1 MSPEMNMALQI
12 SLLLMLGVL
21 CQWLAWRM
29 RLPAILPLLLV
40 GLLLGPTLNLLDP
53 DAFLGDLLFPVIS
66 LGVAIIL
73 FEGSMTLHFADIRNL
88 QGIIRNLTS
97 VGVLVTWAVM
107 GSAAHYI
114 VGLDWQLS
122 LLFGALVSVTGPTVI
137 VPMLRSIQPT
147 ARIANILRWEGIL
160 VDPIGAVLAV
170 LLFEMII
177 TGHQGESWLEFI
189 KVVVMGTV
197 WGVAG
202 GAALGQILKRHFF
215 PDYLET
221 YAGLAMVLLVFTS
234 SNALGQESGLVAV
247 TVMGVVLANMKDVN
261 IEELMSF
268 KEHLTV
274 VLISMLFILLAA
286 RLDIDGLISIG
297 LPALA
302 VLAVGLFVARPLSV
316 LVSSMGTGVTWR
328 EGALLAWI
336 APRGI
341 VAAAISSLF
350 ALKLEG
356 QVENADLIV
365 PLTFVMIIGT
375 VIIHGLTAGSLAKRL
390 GLSSRGEQGVLIAS
404 SNKVALT
411 LGEALL
417 ANDIKVKIVDTNR
430 EELQRARMKGM
441 ETFFGNPLSE
451 HADRFMELA
460 GYTDLLA
467 MSRNAEANAMVC
479 ARHRHDFGQAHVF
492 SVQPSGMDETDT
504 RQGLMTGLRTSIL
517 FNREASWSKLASLI
531 GQGATVRSTKLT
543 EEFDFEAYCA
553 EQDKHAIKLFALD
566 DRGKLRFFSS
576 QSEFEPEAGWT
587 VVSLAVEQDKT
598 SAVENR
604 EKPSPVGEGQ

>member
-1 MSPEMNMALQI
+1 MTSEFDLALQV

-40 GLLLGPTLNLLDP
+40 GLLLGPVLGLLNP
-53 DAFLGDLLFPVIS
+53 DEFLGELLFPVIS

-73 FEGSMTLHFADIRNL
+73 FEGSLTLHFNDIRNVK
-88 QGIIRNLTS
+88 GIIRNLTS
-97 VGVLVTWAVM
+97 IGVLVTWAVM
-107 GSAAHYI
+107 GAAAHYI
-114 VGLDWQLS
+114 VGLDWKLS

-170 LLFEMII
+170 LLFELIL
-177 TGHQGESWLEFI
+177 TGNEGESWLEFI
-189 KVVVMGTV
+189 KVITMGTV

-202 GAALGQILKRHFF
+202 GAALGQILKRHMF
-215 PDYLET
+215 PDYLQN

-234 SNALGQESGLVAV
+234 SNSLGQESGLVAV
-247 TVMGVVLANMKDVN
+247 TVMGLVVANMKDVN
-261 IEELMSF
+261 VEELLSF

-286 RLDIDGLISIG
+286 RLDIGEMAGIG

-302 VLAVGLFVARPLSV
+302 LLAVGLFIARPLSV
-316 LVSSMGTGVTWR
+316 LISSIGTSVNFK

-356 QVENADLIV
+356 KVENAGLIV

-375 VIIHGLTAGSLAKRL
+375 VVVHGLTAGAFARRL
-390 GLSSRGEQGVLIAS
+390 GLSSRGEQGVLITS
-404 SNKVALT
+404 SNKVALIM
-411 LGEALL
+411 GEALL
-417 ANDIKVKIVDTNR
+417 ANGIKVKVVDTRR
-430 EELQRARMKGM
+430 EGLQEARMKGM
-441 ETFFGNPLSE
+441 DTFYGNPLSE

-460 GYTDLLA
+460 GYTHLFA
-467 MSRNAEANAMVC
+467 VSRNPEANAMVC
-479 ARHRHDFGQAHVF
+479 ARHRHDFGPTRVF
-492 SVQPSGMDETDT
+492 SIQPSGMDETDT
-504 RQGLMTGLRTSIL
+504 RQGLRSGLRTHIL
-517 FNREASWSKLASLI
+517 FSKDASWARLASLI
-531 GQGATVRSTKLT
+531 GQGATIRSTTLT
-543 EEFDFEAYCA
+543 EEFNYESFCA
-553 EQDKHAIKLFALD
+553 SQDKQAISMFALD
-566 DRGKLRFFSS
+566 DRGRLRIFSTRN
-576 QSEFEPEAGWT
+576 ELEPAPGWT
-587 VVSLAVEQDKT
+587 VISLVSDPGT
-598 SAVENR
+598 
-604 EKPSPVGEGQ
+604 G

>member
-1 MSPEMNMALQI
+1 MTPELDLALLTA
-12 SLLLMLGVL
+12 LLLTLGVL

-40 GLLLGPTLNLLDP
+40 GLLLGPILHLLDP
-53 DAFLGDLLFPVIS
+53 DQFLGDLLFPVVS

-73 FEGSMTLHFADIRNL
+73 FEGSLTLRISDIRNVK
-88 QGIIRNLTS
+88 GIIRNLTS

-107 GSAAHYI
+107 GAAAHYI

-170 LLFEMII
+170 LVFEMIV

-189 KVVVMGTV
+189 NVITMGTV

-202 GAALGQILKRHFF
+202 GAALGQMLKRHIF
-215 PDYLET
+215 PDYLQN
-221 YAGLAMVLLVFTS
+221 YAGLAMVLLVFTA

-247 TVMGVVLANMKDVN
+247 TVMGLVMANMKDVDV
-261 IEELMSF
+261 EELLSF
-268 KEHLTV
+268 KEHLTI

-286 RLDIDGLISIG
+286 RLDIEQVAGMGI
-297 LPALA
+297 PALA
-302 VLAVGLFVARPLSV
+302 VLAVALLIARPLSV
-316 LVSSMGTGVTWR
+316 LVSSIGTSVNFR
-328 EGALLAWI
+328 EGVLLAWV

-350 ALKLEG
+350 ALRLEG
-356 QVENADLIV
+356 QVENAALIV

-375 VIIHGLTAGSLAKRL
+375 VVVQGLTAGSLAQRL

-411 LGEALL
+411 LGEALI
-417 ANDIKVKIVDTNR
+417 ANGIKVKLVDTRR
-430 EELQRARMKGM
+430 EGLQEARMLGM

-451 HADRFMELA
+451 HADRFMELGGFTHLFA
-460 GYTDLLA
+460 V
-467 MSRNAEANAMVC
+467 SRNPEANAMIC
-479 ARHRHDFGQAHVF
+479 ARYRHDFGPAHVF
-492 SVQPSGMDETDT
+492 SVQPSSMDESDM
-504 RQGLMTGLRTSIL
+504 RQGLMTGLRTKVL
-517 FNREASWSKLASLI
+517 FNKDASWSKLASLI
-531 GQGATVRSTKLT
+531 GQGAKVRSTTLS
-543 EEFDFEAYCA
+543 EQYDFEAFRA
-553 EQDKHAIKLFALD
+553 SQDNQDILLFGLD
-566 DRGKLRFFSS
+566 ERGKLKVFSS
-576 QSEFEPEAGWT
+576 HQELAPGPGWT
-587 VVSLAVEQDKT
+587 VISLVNEKT
-598 SAVENR
+598 EL
-604 EKPSPVGEGQ
+604 

>member
-1 MSPEMNMALQI
+1 MTPDMDLALLT
-12 SLLLMLGVL
+12 SLLLMLGVF

-40 GLLLGPTLNLLDP
+40 GLLLGPALNLLDP
-53 DAFLGDLLFPVIS
+53 DAFLGDLLFPIIS

-73 FEGSMTLHFADIRNL
+73 FEGSLTLHFTDLRNIH
-88 QGIIRNLTS
+88 GIIRNLTS
-97 VGVLVTWAVM
+97 VGVLVTWAIM

-147 ARIANILRWEGIL
+147 ARIANVLRWEGIL

-170 LLFEMII
+170 LLFEMIV
-177 TGHQGESWLEFI
+177 TGHQGESWLEFG

-202 GAALGQILKRHFF
+202 GAVLGQILKRHFF

-286 RLDIDGLISIG
+286 RLDINQLVSIG

-316 LVSSMGTGVTWR
+316 LVSSIGTSVTWR

-350 ALKLEG
+350 AIKLEG
-356 QVENADLIV
+356 QVENAELIV

-375 VIIHGLTAGSLAKRL
+375 VVIQGLTAGRLAQRL
-390 GLSSRGEQGVLIAS
+390 GLSRRGEQGVLIAS
-404 SNKVALT
+404 SNKVALV

-417 ANDIKVKIVDTNR
+417 ANDIKVKIVDNR
-430 EELQRARMKGM
+430 RDGLQKARMKGM

-460 GYTDLLA
+460 GYTHLLA
-467 MSRNAEANAMVC
+467 VSRNPEANAMVC
-479 ARHRHDFGQAHVF
+479 VRHRHDFGQANVF
-492 SVQPSGMDETDT
+492 SVQPSSMNETDT
-504 RQGLMTGLRTSIL
+504 REGLMTGLRTSIL
-517 FNREASWSKLASLI
+517 FGREASWAKLASLI
-531 GQGATVRSTKLT
+531 GQGATVRSTPLT
-543 EEFDFEAYCA
+543 KEYDFEAYCA
-553 EQDKHAIKLFALD
+553 SQDKHAIKLFALD
-566 DRGKLRFFSS
+566 TRGKLRVFSS
-576 QSEFEPEAGWT
+576 QSEFEPEPGWT
-587 VVSLAVEQDKT
+587 VISLSAEQGKVT
-598 SAVENR
+598 RTES
-604 EKPSPVGEGQ
+604 